1 MNCPNVVSV
10 FYVKQKYGLNSN
22 ASDTG
27 TSIALPYFSICSIV
41 VCLIFGYFCYFKEVT
56 KMSNNE
62 SDKNISFSLPYT
74 NPRRIKC

>member
-27 TSIALPYFSICSIV
+27 TSIALTYFSICSIV
-41 VCLIFGYFCYFKEVT
+41 VCLIFGYFSVFGWELRPLPKTE
-56 KMSNNE
+56 KMTEN
-62 SDKNISFSLPYT
+62 
-74 NPRRIKC
+74 